1 LQAPFGITAQWRKL
15 HSNSTAINMADESDA
30 KLKNQQLNE
39 IGTEILSWFLA

>member
-1 LQAPFGITAQWRKL
+1 
-15 HSNSTAINMADESDA
+15 MADESDA